1 MYKNNKFIKF
11 HYNNLIMKKELKIY
25 LEKLKEE
32 MNLMFYEAN
41 MIDLMQAY
49 NQAYE
54 EILKNLENEA

>member
-1 MYKNNKFIKF
+1 
-11 HYNNLIMKKELKIY
+11 MKKELKIY